1 MGASKVRVSIIFEF
15 RSAGVSEPLF
25 CHFRPLLR
33 SKKSF
38 YYDYRYSESPTSEL
52 ESRTSKGRGA
62 KRGATRG
69 NSGTPVETETRKNLR
84 SSKSKSKSNL
94 NSPAKRKGRG
104 SDGDEKSGDEKRK
117 RTDSS
122 RNSPDDDEDSEK
134 GDGPANQGG
143 NESDKDSATSSVKGK
158 DDKDFSDFMPKD
170 KEEEKY
176 IPPPPLPYAL
186 VCPKSSCKKR
196 YRQHNGLRFHV
207 SAAHPELLDE
217 LGNIRDTSE
226 IERMEKEAKERLNKD
241 SEENTK
247 NGAAAGEAAAS
258 TDSSNS
264 GSSSKTSTPGPSDSS
279 QQATD
284 LSTQQPIS
292 VPLPPT
298 LKGPPLDAKPI
309 PVSEMGGI
317 PANARPP
324 PPVLQ
329 TTAAALPLV
338 ARGPNSIAAKPIRPP
353 VNARPIVPATGP
365 QIMPAG
371 ALGAAPINLKPI
383 QPRPAIMA
391 DPSPNLALDDL
402 KKAKKQKKMSIS
414 PGNSPPRMS
423 NNQNGNSPKVKS
435 ADNQKM
441 MDHPMSNPIAPAK
454 SPAYS
459 DISDDENNDRRQ
471 KSSSSQVATAPPPV
485 GAAPAPPAPIPPVTG
500 PAGVFP
506 FGATLPTVPISQP
519 PKEKKEPVIS
529 GPQPGTV
536 EYEKMLMAY
545 GFPPFPY
552 PIPQGMDPNVHI
564 HMLTTNPDYKAKY
577 EKDRTEKEK
586 AFKEQI
592 DRDNREKDRKAGVKL
607 PPPPAED
614 QLGILK
620 PVVQPDIPSPTVEK
634 PKSFS
639 SPMISV
645 KPEFRQ
651 DSSHHNHHQAK
662 KEVKNESSS
671 KKPEDEGIKA
681 TMETRGPPP
690 ATPTSFASLMHPAL
704 MGRSPFPYDQ
714 ALLASMPPQILASLY
729 GAGAGA
735 GPSAYMQSMQSMHHA
750 LGGGMRPPFMPP
762 TSNPED
768 LSRSA
773 ALAMAAL
780 SSSGSSATKALDLL
794 QQHASQYYAAVGA
807 ASSAS
812 SAVTTTTSSSSPSSH
827 KIHELSER
835 ALLKSPVTSHGGP
848 NSRSTSSPSVH
859 RVTPTSMASTL
870 GKSSDLSK
878 RTPSPARTTTPNSSR
893 SRSPPPLRHVHTHT
907 HTHFGVPGLG
917 YPLMSPHP
925 GAGVTGPPA
934 AHSPFPPAGFPSK
947 FHLKSILS
955 STMQNA
961 Q

>member
-1 MGASKVRVSIIFEF
+1 M
-15 RSAGVSEPLF
+15 
-25 CHFRPLLR
+25 
-33 SKKSF
+33 
-38 YYDYRYSESPTSEL
+38 
-52 ESRTSKGRGA
+52 
-62 KRGATRG
+62 
-69 NSGTPVETETRKNLR
+69 ETETRKNLR

-134 GDGPANQGG
+134 GDGPTNQGG

-241 SEENTK
+241 SNSNEENTK

-317 PANARPP
+317 PANVRPP
-324 PPVLQ
+324 PPILQ

-371 ALGAAPINLKPI
+371 SLGAAPINLKPI

-423 NNQNGNSPKVKS
+423 NNQNGNSPKVKL

-441 MDHPMSNPIAPAK
+441 NLDQNNHPSQNPINNPIAPAAR

-471 KSSSSQVATAPPPV
+471 KSSSSQVAPAPPPLPPPPV
-485 GAAPAPPAPIPPVTG
+485 GAAPGIPAPIPPVTG

-506 FGATLPTVPISQP
+506 FGATLPTVPISPVSQP
-519 PKEKKEPVIS
+519 PKEKKEIS

-536 EYEKMLMAY
+536 EYEKMLLAY

-607 PPPPAED
+607 PPPTEAD

-620 PVVQPDIPSPTVEK
+620 PVVQPDIPTNANVEK

-651 DSSHHNHHQAK
+651 DHHNHHQAK
-662 KEVKNESSS
+662 KEVKNESSSSSNS

-729 GAGAGA
+729 GSPGA
-735 GPSAYMQSMQSMHHA
+735 GPSQYMQQMQQMQSMQHA
-750 LGGGMRPPFMPP
+750 LGGMRPPFMPP

-807 ASSAS
+807 ASSAPP
-812 SAVTTTTSSSSPSSH
+812 SAVTTTTSSSNPSSH

-917 YPLMSPHP
+917 YHPLMSPS
-925 GAGVTGPPA
+925 AGVTGPPA

-947 FHLKSILS
+947 FHF
-955 STMQNA
+955 
-961 Q
+961 

>member
-1 MGASKVRVSIIFEF
+1 M
-15 RSAGVSEPLF
+15 
-25 CHFRPLLR
+25 
-33 SKKSF
+33 
-38 YYDYRYSESPTSEL
+38 
-52 ESRTSKGRGA
+52 
-62 KRGATRG
+62 
-69 NSGTPVETETRKNLR
+69 ETESTRKNLR

-134 GDGPANQGG
+134 DPNQGG

-158 DDKDFSDFMPKD
+158 DDFSDFMPKD

-241 SEENTK
+241 ANEEAK
-247 NGAAAGEAAAS
+247 NGAAGAETAANS

-284 LSTQQPIS
+284 LSTQPIS

-324 PPVLQ
+324 PQVLP
-329 TTAAALPLV
+329 TTASALPLV
-338 ARGPNSIAAKPIRPP
+338 ARGPNGTAAKPIRPP

-391 DPSPNLALDDL
+391 DPTPNLALDDL
-402 KKAKKQKKMSIS
+402 KKAKKQKKISS

-423 NNQNGNSPKVKS
+423 SHQNGSSPKVKS
-435 ADNQKM
+435 ADN
-441 MDHPMSNPIAPAK
+441 HNSNPAAPAPAR

-459 DISDDENNDRRQ
+459 DISDDENNDKRGGQQ
-471 KSSSSQVATAPPPV
+471 KSGTSQVPPPPPV
-485 GAAPAPPAPIPPVTG
+485 GATPAPIPPATG
-500 PAGVFP
+500 GVFP
-506 FGATLPTVPISQP
+506 FGASLPTVPISQP
-519 PKEKKEPVIS
+519 PKEKKEPVIT

-564 HMLTTNPDYKAKY
+564 HMLANNPEYKAKY
-577 EKDRTEKEK
+577 ERDRTEKEK

-607 PPPPAED
+607 PPED
-614 QLGILK
+614 GIPK
-620 PVVQPDIPSPTVEK
+620 PVVPQDMPSPAAEK
-634 PKSFS
+634 PKSFT

-651 DSSHHNHHQAK
+651 DSASK
-662 KEVKNESSS
+662 KEVKSESSSS

-729 GAGAGA
+729 GAAGA
-735 GPSAYMQSMQSMHHA
+735 AGAAPSPYMPHG
-750 LGGGMRPPFMPP
+750 LGGMRPPFMPP

-780 SSSGSSATKALDLL
+780 TSGGSAGTKALDLL

-807 ASSAS
+807 ASAGST
-812 SAVTTTTSSSSPSSH
+812 AVTTTSSSSSPSSH

-835 ALLKSPVTSHGGP
+835 ALKSPVTPQGAGAT
-848 NSRSTSSPSVH
+848 SRSTSSPSVH
-859 RVTPTSMASTL
+859 RVTPTSMASN
-870 GKSSDLSK
+870 LSK
-878 RTPSPARTTTPNSSR
+878 RTPSPARTTTPTSSR
-893 SRSPPPLRHVHTHT
+893 SKSPPPLRHVHTHT
-907 HTHFGVPGLG
+907 HTHFGLG
-917 YPLMSPHP
+917 YPLGGLGLPPHP
-925 GAGVTGPPA
+925 SAGVPGVTAPPA
-934 AHSPFPPAGFPSK
+934 AHTPFPPAGFPSK
-947 FHLKSILS
+947 
-955 STMQNA
+955 
-961 Q
+961 